1 MYTILT
7 IGLEEARR
15 VVEAAIEKASEMPE
29 MPMTVAV
36 VDRAGD
42 PIYFVRQDGASSLTV
57 RMAINKARTA
67 VMLKMD
73 TKAARDELA
82 GEGLSVD
89 EFIDPL
95 MTSIPGGI
103 CLRTGDGIV
112 VGAIG
117 TSGRRPPAK
126 DRDQEVAEV
135 GARVFQEFQGR

>member
-1 MYTILT
+1 MYRILT

-42 PIYFVRQDGASSLTV
+42 PVYLVRQDGANSLTV

-73 TKAARDELA
+73 TKAARTELA
-82 GEGLSVD
+82 GEGLSIG

-95 MTSIPGGI
+95 MTTIPGGI
-103 CLRTGDGIV
+103 CLRTADGIV

-126 DRDQEVAEV
+126 VRDQEVAEV
-135 GARVFQEFQGR
+135 GARAFQEMQGN